1 MTGIFKQI
9 AENGIFPTVVI
20 VAAYYILIH
29 GLGQQKWAKV
39 VGIVIIASVIV
50 GMIFTPEMIKTIGS
64 LIGQAIISA
73 VKTIFGG

>member
-9 AENGIFPTVVI
+9 AENGIFPGVVI
-20 VAAYYILIH
+20 MAAWYILIH

-39 VGIVIIASVIV
+39 VGIVVIAAVIV
-50 GMIFTPEMIKTIGS
+50 GMIFTPDMIKTIGN

>member
-9 AENGIFPTVVI
+9 AENGIFPAVVI

-39 VGIVIIASVIV
+39 AGIVIIAAIIV
-50 GMIFTPEMIKTIGS
+50 GMIFSPDTIKTIGS
-64 LIGQAIISA
+64 VIGQAL
-73 VKTIFGG
+73 VKLIQTIFGG